1 MASLY
6 LKKPERIEALLMVMT
21 CSLMVYAALEH
32 KIRSGLKQ
40 NAAFYPDMKNRQT
53 QSPTARW
60 VFLTFEG
67 INTFEFQEHRRVTGI
82 QPYQSDLLK
91 ILGQWYGS
99 FYS

>member
-1 MASLY
+1 
-6 LKKPERIEALLMVMT
+6 
-21 CSLMVYAALEH
+21 MVYAALEH

-53 QSPTARW
+53 QSPTTRW
-60 VFLTFEG
+60 VFLTCEG
-67 INTFEFQEHRRVTGI
+67 INPFEFQEYRRVTGM

-91 ILGQWYGS
+91 ILGQWYES